1 MAERSPAR
9 GLAVN
14 FKWLNSHWLCT
25 LRNRQDSCGCG
36 EDGARGGLS
45 RQHGQM
51 KPSEVAVEILGGDA
65 AMATQEGFEPLVAAV
80 DSLNM
85 QFASDALTSRL
96 IERFMA
102 NAQRGGAGRITGAAV
117 GDQKGVL
124 V

>member
-1 MAERSPAR
+1 MTKGAF
-9 GLAVN
+9 V
-14 FKWLNSHWLCT
+14 WLNSHYLCT
-25 LRNRQDSCGCG
+25 LPNRQDSCGCG

-80 DSLNM
+80 DGLNM
-85 QFASDALTSRL
+85 QFASNALTRRL

-102 NAQRGGAGRITGAAV
+102 NAQSV
-117 GDQKGVL
+117 G
-124 V
+124 